1 MTRKDAE
8 RVAYKAKEISLPFLL
23 PELFNFRFHRS
34 NLYFRTQLEKRPQ
47 LLCRRAYVPSC
58 RNGGHMGGKKIIN
71 RRRAVARLAAFPSW
85 DRHFEPAVPT
95 NIREETEELE
105 RKTIMKLDTL
115 QKLYTDEL
123 RDLYNAETQLLKALP
138 KMAKGASS
146 QELKDAFEK
155 HLEQT
160 KTHVER
166 LEEVF
171 EKLGEKPKGKT
182 CRAMKGLIEEGSEI
196 LAKDGDESVL
206 DAGIIVAAQKVEHYE
221 IAGYGSVR
229 TFAHLL
235 GQNEAAE
242 LLQTTL
248 DEESETNEILNKLAE
263 TVVNPE
269 ALMETE
275 LASSGSDR

>member
-1 MTRKDAE
+1 
-8 RVAYKAKEISLPFLL
+8 
-23 PELFNFRFHRS
+23 
-34 NLYFRTQLEKRPQ
+34 
-47 LLCRRAYVPSC
+47 
-58 RNGGHMGGKKIIN
+58 
-71 RRRAVARLAAFPSW
+71 
-85 DRHFEPAVPT
+85 
-95 NIREETEELE
+95 
-105 RKTIMKLDTL
+105 MKLDTL

-166 LEEVF
+166 LEKVF
-171 EKLGEKPKGKT
+171 EELGEKPRGKT
-182 CRAMKGLIEEGSEI
+182 CRAMKGLIAEGSEI
-196 LAKDGDESVL
+196 LEKDGDESVL

-275 LASSGSDR
+275 LASTGSER